1 MGLIQWAT
9 SPWGREVPIHIA
21 FGLVWVAIV
30 CGALFL
36 IAHAIYVAYWAKSPE
51 AASGATVGAS
61 RQLVAGIPERVP
73 RHSFGARLFHG
84 VMALA
89 MLALLFTA
97 FLPKMGVRFAWV
109 TWHWIAGI
117 VLTVSVIYHLFHA
130 TFWLDFWSIWP
141 DREDMEDASR
151 RVRRALGMAAPA
163 PRKFAK
169 YPLENKL
176 YHLAILCAGLAVI
189 GTGLLMMNRVQTP
202 FFTRNPYIFGFS
214 DMTWGWTYV
223 LHGFAGVVLVAL
235 IIAHI
240 YFAVR
245 PEKLF
250 ITHSMIYGWMDREK
264 YLEHYDPHRWRVGE
278 AASES
283 GSPVGSKSRVP
294 V

>member
-1 MGLIQWAT
+1 MGLVQWAT
-9 SPWGREVPIHIA
+9 NPWGREVPIHIA
-21 FGLVWVAIV
+21 FGLLWVAIIGGV
-30 CGALFL
+30 LFL
-36 IAHAIYVAYWAKSPE
+36 MAHALYISYWAKSAESHAGAPIKSAE
-51 AASGATVGAS
+51 IAS
-61 RQLVAGIPERVP
+61 IPERVP

-84 VMALA
+84 VMSLA

-109 TWHWIAGI
+109 TYHWIAGI

-141 DREDMEDASR
+141 DRTDIEDASR
-151 RVRRALGMAAPA
+151 RVKRAMGMAAPE
-163 PRKFAK
+163 PRRFGK

-202 FFTRNPYIFGFS
+202 LFTRNPYVFGFS
-214 DMTWGWTYV
+214 DMTWGWMYV
-223 LHGFAGVVLVAL
+223 LHGLTGVALVAL
-235 IIAHI
+235 IMAHI

-250 ITHSMIYGWMDREK
+250 ITKSMIFGWMSREK
-264 YLEHYDPHRWRVGE
+264 YLEHYDPQRWVVGE
-278 AASES
+278 RAPEPGAS
-283 GSPVGSKSRVP
+283 GGSKSRVP
-294 V
+294 A

>member
-9 SPWGREVPIHIA
+9 SPWGRAVPMHIA

-30 CGALFL
+30 CGVLFL
-36 IAHAIYVAYWAKSPE
+36 IAHAIYVAYWVKSPE
-51 AASGATVGAS
+51 AASVASVGAS
-61 RQLVAGIPERVP
+61 REIAAGVPERVP
-73 RHSFGARLFHG
+73 RHSLGARLFHG

-97 FLPKMGVRFAWV
+97 FLPKVGVRFAWV

-117 VLTVSVIYHLFHA
+117 VLTISVIYHLFHA

-151 RVRRALGMAAPA
+151 RVRRAFGTAAPP

-176 YHLAILCAGLAVI
+176 YHLAVLCAGLAVI
-189 GTGLLMMNRVQTP
+189 GTGLLMMNRVETP
-202 FFTRNPYIFGFS
+202 FFTRNPYLFGFS
-214 DMTWGWTYV
+214 DTTWGWTYV
-223 LHGFAGVVLVAL
+223 LHGFAGVVFVAL

-240 YFAVR
+240 YFALR

-264 YLEHYDPHRWRVGE
+264 YLEHYDPQRWPVGE
-278 AASES
+278 AAPQS
-283 GSPVGSKSRVP
+283 GSAGGSKSRVP
-294 V
+294 A